1 MCLAKSD
8 APIDKEGVVRSRML
22 GDLHAGRACELIR
35 LALHEVR
42 KGEAWIEA
50 RLFATA
56 HRRRRLRN
64 AGRRRERCRGFAR
77 VRDAECE
84 TQGTT
89 NRDRRQFF
97 NSTGKAVFH
106 PLQHEAVRSDQSQTF
121 SRDLQP

>member
-1 MCLAKSD
+1 MF
-8 APIDKEGVVRSRML
+8 L
-22 GDLHAGRACELIR
+22 GFGRISNCCSEPQTR
-35 LALHEVR
+35 
-42 KGEAWIEA
+42 
-50 RLFATA
+50 
-56 HRRRRLRN
+56 
-64 AGRRRERCRGFAR
+64 RGFLAR